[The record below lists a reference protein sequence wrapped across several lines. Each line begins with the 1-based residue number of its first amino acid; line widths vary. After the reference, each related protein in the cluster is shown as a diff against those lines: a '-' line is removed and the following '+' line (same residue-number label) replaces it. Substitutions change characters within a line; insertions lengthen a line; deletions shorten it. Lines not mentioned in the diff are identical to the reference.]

1 MKAIVLHQYGN
12 ADQAFSTK
20 EVTEP
25 ILNDNQVKIK
35 VEAFGL
41 NYADVMARRNLYKD
55 APPLPAVLGYEA
67 VGVVVEQGKNVTE
80 NLTGKRVV
88 AFTRFGSYGEFVLT
102 EANAISVINSDDDP
116 GKMLALTTQYCTA
129 YFASHIATTIQPGDL
144 ILQHAAAGGVGLA
157 MLELAQLR
165 GAKLIGLTSKDN
177 KVEFL
182 KSRGC
187 FDAINYTKTDYA
199 DYIQKKYSRIDSSFN
214 SVAGKTFRKDLK
226 LLNYGG
232 RMVCYGAAERL
243 KGASGFFG
251 NLALVWRMGLIV
263 PVKLLIQSQ
272 SLIGVNMLRIAD
284 HKPAQLQF
292 CMQQV
297 MELYR
302 QGKLYPEASHQFG
315 VDEIAKAHA
324 LLESGNSIGKVW
336 IQR

>member
-12 ADQAFSTK
+12 ADQAFSSK
-20 EVTEP
+20 EVNEP

-41 NYADVMARRNLYKD
+41 NYADIMARRNLYKD
-55 APPLPAVLGYEA
+55 APPLPAILGYEA
-67 VGVVVEQGKNVTE
+67 VGIVIEQGKNVAE
-80 NLTGKRVV
+80 NFIGKRVV
-88 AFTRFGSYGEFVLT
+88 AFTRFGSYAEVVVT
-102 EANAISVINSDDDP
+102 ESNAIVAINSNDDP
-116 GKMLALTTQYCTA
+116 GKMLALATQYCTA
-129 YFASHIATTIQPGDL
+129 YFASHIATTIQPDDL

-157 MLELAQLR
+157 MLEFAQLR

-187 FDAINYTKTDYA
+187 YDAINYTQTDYA
-199 DYIQKKYSRIDSSFN
+199 EYIQKKYSRIDSSFN
-214 SVAGKTFRKDLK
+214 SVAGKTFKKDLK

-251 NLALVWRMGLIV
+251 NLALVWRMGLII
-263 PVKLLIQSQ
+263 PVKLLMQSQ

-284 HKPAQLQF
+284 HKPNQLQH
-292 CMQQV
+292 CMLEV
-297 MELYR
+297 MALYR
-302 QGKLYPEASHQFG
+302 QGKINPEASHKFH

-336 IQR
+336 LSY